1 MVFFLLQSTNSYRD
15 TLYFN
20 DGIRKIDLMIVYEDD
35 LDFTKEER
43 RKLFLRNL
51 VSEGLELE
59 KENPDPVRRVRT
71 NTKKNEWS

>member
-1 MVFFLLQSTNSYRD
+1 MQSTTSYRD

-59 KENPDPVRRVRT
+59 MENPDPVRRVRT
-71 NTKKNEWS
+71 NTKTKSE